1 MSDPRHHVRPGQPL
15 SLAAE
20 QVNALNRMMAGGRGF
35 RSGESVRLGLP
46 QSVGVFRIQT
56 SMMLEENGRRLG
68 SFGEAFMIK
77 GAAEGYP
84 AIATSENAVTPA
96 MPVGQDVLTNASE
109 DEKQAFRIAMPE
121 AWHTGVSTEME
132 LYRSRLDDAIAVC
145 VEHESTRLAYAGFA
159 LCRVRV
165 FSTWH
170 RYARVPVYCGL
181 NDSNAKGCLDSCAYG
196 PVRISGYV
204 QNVSNPVLGNF
215 SVLANGN
222 TDTPPP
228 AWPSNYFAW
237 AVVQL

>member
-1 MSDPRHHVRPGQPL
+1 MNDPRHHVRPGQPL

-68 SFGEAFMIK
+68 SFGEAFTIT
-77 GAAEGYP
+77 GAVGLYP
-84 AIATSENAVTPA
+84 ALATSENAVTPA

-109 DEKQAFRIAMPE
+109 DEKQAFRIAMPS
-121 AWHTGVSTEME
+121 AWHTGVQQS
-132 LYRSRLDDAIAVC
+132 YRSRLDDAIAVC

-170 RYARVPVYCGL
+170 RYARVPTPCGL
-181 NDSNAKGCLDSCAYG
+181 NDSDAKGCLDSCAYG
-196 PVRISGYV
+196 PVRIAGYAY
-204 QNVSNPVLGNF
+204 NEGGSF
-215 SVLANGN
+215 SVLENGN
-222 TDTPPP
+222 TDAVPP